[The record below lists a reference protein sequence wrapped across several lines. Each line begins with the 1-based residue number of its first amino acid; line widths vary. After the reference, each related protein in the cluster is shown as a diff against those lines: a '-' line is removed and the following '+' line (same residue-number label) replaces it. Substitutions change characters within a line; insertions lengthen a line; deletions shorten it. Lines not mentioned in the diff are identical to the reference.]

1 MERVVMEEDE
11 APRTDSALEGDRVGH
26 ARVPPADFRL
36 VLILGVLR
44 VMHEQVDLLR
54 DRTAGDPVERPVGE
68 SRECRLVIGQVRKA
82 RLGRLD
88 PKADGWA
95 RMNDEVRGQSCSAD

>member
-1 MERVVMEEDE
+1 MEEDE

-36 VLILGVLR
+36 VLVLGVLR